1 MDLTRQHPGDRTYV
15 RAVGQRGITVAGE
28 TFEAGLILSPESVH
42 PDWPVTAPAEL
53 TQAALEVVLGLQ
65 PEVVILG
72 TGKAQRFPDPAI
84 TMMFYQQGIGIE
96 VMDTRAACRTFNIL
110 VMEERRVVAALMP
123 PDAA

>member
-15 RAVGQRGITVAGE
+15 RAVGERGITVAGE
-28 TFEAGLILSPESVH
+28 TYTASVILSPESVH
-42 PDWPVTAPAEL
+42 PDWPVAVPADL
-53 TQAALEVVLGLQ
+53 TESALEAVLGLQ

-72 TGKAQRFPDPAI
+72 TGKVQRFPDAAL
-84 TMMFYQQGIGIE
+84 TLKFYQQGIGIE